1 MVSPQAQQPIFRPLE
16 QLRAHELVADQIRRQ
31 IALRLVSPGQSLPP
45 ERELARLFGVGRAT
59 VQQAIELLE
68 GERLL
73 ESRRGRSG
81 GTFVV
86 GSTQGDETPVGVL
99 DRVRKEREAIL
110 EALVFRAELEP
121 AAAAA
126 AAGARSQR
134 DLAAMKA
141 ACRAAA
147 ATEDDAE
154 FMEHDTE
161 LHLALGRATGNRYF
175 AESTRA
181 PPTRPE
187 RRARGAARL
196 GSVARPF
203 EPRARSPPRRAR
215 GRRRACGTQ
224 GDAGPCVAYGPER
237 SRTNGCSL
245 RPFDRRRDG
254 RIDSFGL
261 ESSPLLG
268 GS

>member
-1 MVSPQAQQPIFRPLE
+1 MPRRAQQPIFRPLE
-16 QLRAHELVADQIRRQ
+16 QLRAHELVAEQIRRQ
-31 IALRLVSPGQSLPP
+31 IALRIVSPGQSLPP

-86 GSTQGDETPVGVL
+86 GSTLGDETPVGVL
-99 DRVRKEREAIL
+99 DRVRREREAIL

-126 AAGARSQR
+126 AAGARGQR

-175 AESTRA
+175 AEGV
-181 PPTRPE
+181 E
-187 RRARGAARL
+187 RLRLVLNDALVALPDSALWHARSNREHESLLDALEAGDGRAARKAMQVHVSHTDQ
-196 GSVARPF
+196 SV
-203 EPRARSPPRRAR
+203 RALMA
-215 GRRRACGTQ
+215 A
-224 GDAGPCVAYGPER
+224 
-237 SRTNGCSL
+237 L
-245 RPFDRRRDG
+245 
-254 RIDSFGL
+254 
-261 ESSPLLG
+261 
-268 GS
+268 

>member
-1 MVSPQAQQPIFRPLE
+1 MPPRAQQPIFRPVE
-16 QLRAHELVADQIRRQ
+16 QLRARELVAEQIRRQ

-68 GERLL
+68 REQLL

-86 GSTQGDETPVGVL
+86 GFAQGDETPVGVL
-99 DRVRKEREAIL
+99 RRVRKERDAIL
-110 EALVFRAELEP
+110 EALEFRTELEP

-126 AAGARSQR
+126 AAGARRQP

-175 AESTRA
+175 AETLERLRLVLNDALVALPDSALWHARSNREHELLLDAIDAGDGRA
-181 PPTRPE
+181 A
-187 RRARGAARL
+187 RRAMQTHVDHTDQSVRALIAAL
-196 GSVARPF
+196 
-203 EPRARSPPRRAR
+203 
-215 GRRRACGTQ
+215 
-224 GDAGPCVAYGPER
+224 
-237 SRTNGCSL
+237 
-245 RPFDRRRDG
+245 
-254 RIDSFGL
+254 
-261 ESSPLLG
+261 
-268 GS
+268 

>member
-1 MVSPQAQQPIFRPLE
+1 MPPRAQQSIFRPVE
-16 QLRAHELVADQIRRQ
+16 QLRAHELVAEQIRRQ
-31 IALRLVSPGQSLPP
+31 VALRLVTPGQSLPP

-68 GERLL
+68 GEQLL

-86 GSTQGDETPVGVL
+86 GVAEGNETPVGVL
-99 DRVRKEREAIL
+99 DRVRKEKAAIL
-110 EALVFRAELEP
+110 EALDFRAELEP

-126 AAGARSQR
+126 AAAARRQH
-134 DLAAMKA
+134 DLNALRA

-175 AESTRA
+175 AETL
-181 PPTRPE
+181 E
-187 RRARGAARL
+187 RLRLVLNDALVALPDSALWHARSNREHELLLATVGAGDGRAARKAMEIHVAHTDQSVRALLAAL
-196 GSVARPF
+196 G
-203 EPRARSPPRRAR
+203 
-215 GRRRACGTQ
+215 
-224 GDAGPCVAYGPER
+224 
-237 SRTNGCSL
+237 
-245 RPFDRRRDG
+245 
-254 RIDSFGL
+254 
-261 ESSPLLG
+261 
-268 GS
+268 

>member
-1 MVSPQAQQPIFRPLE
+1 MPSRAQQPIFRPLE
-16 QLRAHELVADQIRRQ
+16 QLRAHELVAEQIRRQ

-86 GSTQGDETPVGVL
+86 GSTQGDETPAGIL

-126 AAGARSQR
+126 AAGARGQR

-175 AESTRA
+175 AEA
-181 PPTRPE
+181 LE
-187 RRARGAARL
+187 RLRLVLNDALVALPDSALWHARSNREHESLLDALEAGDGRAARKAMQVHVSHTDQ
-196 GSVARPF
+196 SV
-203 EPRARSPPRRAR
+203 RALMA
-215 GRRRACGTQ
+215 A
-224 GDAGPCVAYGPER
+224 
-237 SRTNGCSL
+237 L
-245 RPFDRRRDG
+245 
-254 RIDSFGL
+254 
-261 ESSPLLG
+261 
-268 GS
+268 

>member
-1 MVSPQAQQPIFRPLE
+1 MPPQAQQPIFRPLE
-16 QLRAHELVADQIRRQ
+16 QLRAHELVAEQIRRQ

-86 GSTQGDETPVGVL
+86 GCTQGDETPVGVL
-99 DRVRKEREAIL
+99 DRVRKERETIL

-126 AAGARSQR
+126 AAGARRQR

-175 AESTRA
+175 AEA
-181 PPTRPE
+181 LE
-187 RRARGAARL
+187 RLRL
-196 GSVARPF
+196 VLNDALVALPDSALWH
-203 EPRARSPPRRAR
+203 ARSNREHEALL
-215 GRRRACGTQ
+215 GALEA
-224 GDAGPCVAYGPER
+224 GDARQLARRCR
-237 SRTNGCSL
+237 STC
-245 RPFDRRRDG
+245 
-254 RIDSFGL
+254 RILSRA
-261 ESSPLLG
+261 SAH
-268 GS
+268 

>member
-1 MVSPQAQQPIFRPLE
+1 MPPQAQQPIFRPLE
-16 QLRAHELVADQIRRQ
+16 QLRAHELVAEQIRRQ

-86 GSTQGDETPVGVL
+86 GSAQGDETPFGVL

-126 AAGARSQR
+126 AAAARRQR

-175 AESTRA
+175 AEA
-181 PPTRPE
+181 LE
-187 RRARGAARL
+187 RLRLVLNDALVALPDSALWHARSNREHQALLGALEAGDGRAARKAMQVHVSHTDQ
-196 GSVARPF
+196 SV
-203 EPRARSPPRRAR
+203 RALMA
-215 GRRRACGTQ
+215 A
-224 GDAGPCVAYGPER
+224 
-237 SRTNGCSL
+237 L
-245 RPFDRRRDG
+245 
-254 RIDSFGL
+254 
-261 ESSPLLG
+261 
-268 GS
+268 

>member
-1 MVSPQAQQPIFRPLE
+1 VPRRAQQPIFRPLE
-16 QLRAHELVADQIRRQ
+16 QLRAHELVAEQIRRQ
-31 IALRLVSPGQSLPP
+31 VALRLVSPGQSLPP

-68 GERLL
+68 REQLL

-126 AAGARSQR
+126 AAGARRQP

-147 ATEDDAE
+147 ATEDDAQ

-175 AESTRA
+175 AESLERLRLVLNDALVALPDSALWHARSNREHELLLHALDTGDGRA
-181 PPTRPE
+181 A
-187 RRARGAARL
+187 RRAMEIHVAHTDQSVRALLAAL
-196 GSVARPF
+196 
-203 EPRARSPPRRAR
+203 
-215 GRRRACGTQ
+215 
-224 GDAGPCVAYGPER
+224 
-237 SRTNGCSL
+237 
-245 RPFDRRRDG
+245 
-254 RIDSFGL
+254 
-261 ESSPLLG
+261 
-268 GS
+268 